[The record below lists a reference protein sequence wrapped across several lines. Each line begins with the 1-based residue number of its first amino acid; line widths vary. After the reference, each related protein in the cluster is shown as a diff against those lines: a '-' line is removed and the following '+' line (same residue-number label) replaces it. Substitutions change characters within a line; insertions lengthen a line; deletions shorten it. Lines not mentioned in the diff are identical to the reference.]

1 MRTISTIGANAFVRK
16 WLVVHMQVGGWLI
29 SYNLQL
35 VCVRKLGII
44 WSDAHCRVDRSNWQS
59 LLTQSLTREGIEL
72 LGQLKT
78 KTSFLLLRT
87 TLNNFQGHYTLKIII
102 GPNTFLRVSGFSFLS
117 SLTQLSTPPNHG
129 FFSSHG
135 VFSGVDYF
143 EFFSSCSSRT
153 SALLPSRGGVQ
164 PHSQRMWFRASPF
177 LTLLSYQNCKK
188 SQDEQSKT

>member
-1 MRTISTIGANAFVRK
+1 MVGCAQAIWRLTDLIQPPTCLCKEVGDYLIRCALPRRSLKLTIITHSVTHKGRYRAVRAAK
-16 WLVVHMQVGGWLI
+16 KG
-29 SYNLQL
+29 
-35 VCVRKLGII
+35 
-44 WSDAHCRVDRSNWQS
+44 
-59 LLTQSLTREGIEL
+59 
-72 LGQLKT
+72 

-117 SLTQLSTPPNHG
+117 SLTQFSTPPHHG

-143 EFFSSCSSRT
+143 EFFSSCSFCT
-153 SALLPSRGGVQ
+153 SALLPSREGVQ